1 MLPFLVT
8 CSALRSLF
16 MPTRSEGPSAAPHNL
31 LALLQ
36 NSLNSS
42 GMNTQHPTR
51 DADPER
57 RSVPS
62 PAEGPSGAEGF
73 VSCCGYHRITA
84 NSLAINTYKNRAS
97 NPFRMNT
104 CKKTGGG
111 GALVPS
117 ARNLSTTLFFTLSLS
132 LQRAKC
138 IPNRSNHFRTL
149 WANCRG
155 VPKWFPLWNAPPY
168 LPLSCLSPKLR
179 TVD

>member
-104 CKKTGGG
+104 CKKTGGAPWCLQPG
-111 GALVPS
+111 IFRPRSSSLFHSLCKEQNASPIVPITSALFGQIAGVYPS
-117 ARNLSTTLFFTLSLS
+117 GSHYGTPHLTSLS
-132 LQRAKC
+132 LVSLQ
-138 IPNRSNHFRTL
+138 S
-149 WANCRG
+149 
-155 VPKWFPLWNAPPY
+155 
-168 LPLSCLSPKLR
+168 
-179 TVD
+179 